1 MRFVCFLYIHI
12 HCTFL
17 YICLNKA
24 INKTLSQHF
33 DVFKSKSWHCY
44 SKIKWLDI
52 YIYRRIFRIRMNS
65 LTHLTHSK
73 LICFHSAWKFSFM
86 LEWSQYLPLFRFI
99 SFLHSPILLLFFLNT
114 LDYELNWTEL
124 NRKTVRVSTDLRF
137 GNIWFLLLLSIT
149 SWFNLI
155 HDCIRCVRM
164 YDFSVFINWSINYR
178 F

>member
-1 MRFVCFLYIHI
+1 MIKSHTYVHFICLFALFICCRTFTILFEIISTVVVCNSMRFVCFLYIHI

-99 SFLHSPILLLFFLNT
+99 SFLHSPILLLFFFEHTWLWT
-114 LDYELNWTEL
+114 QLNWTEQK
-124 NRKTVRVSTDLRF
+124 N
-137 GNIWFLLLLSIT
+137 
-149 SWFNLI
+149 
-155 HDCIRCVRM
+155 C
-164 YDFSVFINWSINYR
+164 
-178 F
+178 